1 MIFDAAKRGLLLWF
15 EQLIPSLLPFIICS
29 NLLVAL
35 LGNMSHPA
43 SRSGK
48 VSAFT
53 KRFLGL
59 SPMGIYALCMGQLC
73 GYPAGAKITAD
84 LFMRNQ
90 ISKKEANYLL
100 MIANQASPAFLASYL
115 TVYTL
120 ENPALLIPVFCIFY
134 GAALISACIIH
145 FLPQKQRMT
154 NAQIAC
160 AEAKQSLMQLID
172 YSIVDGFSTMVRV
185 GGYVILFSILS
196 AFAVKLFSW
205 TGNLKYLLSSI
216 LEMTNGLDLLKSA
229 PYPIHMKWLAAMG
242 CTAFGGFSTMAQIK
256 GMLIGT
262 PLSIKPY
269 IIGKCIYTVV
279 VLLISEL
286 FFRINFV
293 VFQ

>member
-29 NLLVAL
+29 NLLISL
-35 LGNMSHPA
+35 LGNMGHHA
-43 SRSGK
+43 SGSGK
-48 VSAFT
+48 ISAWT
-53 KRFLGL
+53 KRFLGF
-59 SPMGIYALCMGQLC
+59 SPMGIYALCMGHLC

-84 LFMRNQ
+84 LFLRNQ
-90 ISKKEANYLL
+90 ISKKEADDLL
-100 MIANQASPAFLASYL
+100 MTANQASPAFLASYL
-115 TVYTL
+115 TIYTL
-120 ENPALLIPVFCIFY
+120 DNPALLIPVFCIFY
-134 GAALISACIIH
+134 GATLITACIIR
-145 FLPQKQRMT
+145 FLPQKQNMT
-154 NAQIAC
+154 NTRIVC
-160 AEAKQSLMQLID
+160 AETNQSFMQLVD
-172 YSIVDGFSTMVRV
+172 YSIVDGFSTMIRV

-205 TGNLKYLLSSI
+205 TGNLKYLISSI

-229 PYPIHMKWLAAMG
+229 PYSIHMKWLAAMG

-286 FFRINFV
+286 FFRISFV
-293 VFQ
+293 IFQ